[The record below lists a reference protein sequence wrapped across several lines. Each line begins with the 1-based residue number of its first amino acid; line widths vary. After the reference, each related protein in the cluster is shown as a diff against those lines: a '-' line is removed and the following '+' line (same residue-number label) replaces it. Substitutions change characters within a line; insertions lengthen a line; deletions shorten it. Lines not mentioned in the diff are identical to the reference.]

1 MFTLTKN
8 KNANILYKAPAG
20 TTEVLMIQSKQK
32 VCFFFFFFFS
42 SGLVHQHGA
51 VFNIDP
57 DVVAKLPITA
67 QFSTN
72 KTRGGEQSK

>member
-1 MFTLTKN
+1 
-8 KNANILYKAPAG
+8 
-20 TTEVLMIQSKQK
+20 MIQSKQK
-32 VCFFFFFFFS
+32 VCFFSLCFFFFFS
-42 SGLVHQHGA
+42 SGLVHKHGA

>member
-32 VCFFFFFFFS
+32 VCFFFFFS

-51 VFNIDP
+51 VLNIDP

-67 QFSTN
+67 QFRTN
-72 KTRGGEQSK
+72 KPRGGEQSK